1 MLRFRPLQLA
11 SFVASVGFATAP
23 YCLAQD
29 PFGNDPGATAEE
41 LVASS
46 PADASASPIGAI
58 DLFERNAVVL
68 SLLRTPPKDPSG
80 FARAIQLTARIRRW
94 DEVARWLQVVEKA
107 GLDEIKAHAMVGEVG
122 AKTFQGLQSPL
133 IPLDEPSKQ
142 VVARI
147 LQLADQYRLNPT
159 MIAEN
164 VTRLQSDDPS
174 NWKSAFGVIQSTGY
188 VGVQS
193 FFNAVMRQGVPAPNA
208 AMCEALRRLG
218 EPAKDA
224 WVASMRTPHADVKR
238 NLLLLAAGSR
248 DGRYSKELAS
258 LFGSPES
265 LPEDLREIANKW
277 MSRSGSLAESDS
289 LFDRSSSRLRTLLS
303 QYKKVQFD
311 NDAATSVRWILE
323 QDGRS
328 LTMRDCT
335 PAEELWLRIAGEAEI
350 VLQTGAGVGLD
361 SAIAAAVVLQGEDGI
376 PSAGSHLNLGSKLP
390 LLDRYEFACLV
401 WDAARQYRFPTAQR
415 VVAEQLGRFNAPMP
429 VEVRD
434 RLVQGLDSGY
444 ASVRYASAASL
455 MQSIS
460 LGAEQGSSNES
471 FLGRG
476 RLDRVVAEMA
486 QLSAKRRAMVVGG
499 SSSLR
504 SHLRSLLESFDYQ
517 CEEFSNA
524 GSTLAR
530 CKEGAPIEEIFI
542 VSRTLEMDLGQ
553 LVQRM
558 RGTPTAS
565 SIPIVVLAES
575 LSSSELQLLDLEQQ
589 VVLGSVPSDELLMQD
604 ILRKALVAAAAAPMT
619 DEDKVFWKEV
629 AGNFR
634 EVQLGKL
641 VKAPK
646 VPVPSRI
653 PQTPV
658 GQRELI
664 LKVVDGALPLP
675 DREQASQLFVQSL
688 RQFGLQVSSE
698 TADGLYDV
706 YNERGKNEVDTRRL
720 LSRMLD
726 AIEASRGE
734 REWSSTAP

>member
-11 SFVASVGFATAP
+11 SFVACVGLATVP
-23 YCLAQD
+23 GLSQD
-29 PFGNDPGATAEE
+29 PFGNDPGPMVEE
-41 LVASS
+41 SVAPS
-46 PADASASPIGAI
+46 PSNSAASPIGAI
-58 DLFERNAVVL
+58 DVFERNAVVL
-68 SLLRTPPKDPSG
+68 SLLRTPPSDPPG
-80 FARAIQLTARIRRW
+80 IARAIQLTARIRRW
-94 DEVARWLQVVEKA
+94 DEVARWLQVADKS
-107 GLDEIKAHAMVGEVG
+107 GLDEIKAHAMVDEVG
-122 AKTFQGLQSPL
+122 AKAFQGLVSPL
-133 IPLDEPSKQ
+133 IPLDAANKQ
-142 VVARI
+142 IVERI
-147 LQLADQYRLNPT
+147 LQLADQYRLNPA
-159 MIAEN
+159 MIAQN
-164 VTRLQSDDPS
+164 VSRLQSDDTS
-174 NWKSAFGVIQSTGY
+174 GWKSAFGVIQSTGY

-193 FFNAVMRQGVPAPNA
+193 FYQALMKQGAPPPNA

-224 WVASMRTPHADVKR
+224 WVVGMRTPHADAKR
-238 NLLLLAAGSR
+238 NLVLLAAGSR
-248 DGRYSKELAS
+248 DDRYSNELAS
-258 LFGSPES
+258 LFANPDS
-265 LPEDLREIANKW
+265 LSEDLREIASKW
-277 MSRSGSLAESDS
+277 MSRSRKQASGDS
-289 LFDRSSSRLRTLLS
+289 LMDVSSSRLRTLLS
-303 QYKKVQFD
+303 QYGKVQFE
-311 NDAATSVRWILE
+311 NDAATSVRWTLE
-323 QDGRS
+323 QDGRT

-335 PAEELWLRIAGEAEI
+335 PAEELWLRIVGEAEI
-350 VLQTGAGVGLD
+350 VLQSGAGVGLD
-361 SAIAAAVVLQGEDGI
+361 SAVAAAVVLQGEDGF
-376 PSAGSHLNLGSKLP
+376 PSTGSHLTLGSKSP
-390 LLDRYEFACLV
+390 LLDRHEFACLV
-401 WDAARQYRFPTAQR
+401 WDAATQYRFPEAQR
-415 VVAEQLGRFNAPMP
+415 VVAQQLGRFTDPMP

-444 ASVRYASAASL
+444 ASVRYASASSL
-455 MQSIS
+455 MQWIS
-460 LGAEQGSSNES
+460 LGAEQGISNES

-476 RLDRVVAEMA
+476 KLDRVVAEMS
-486 QLSAKRRAMVVGG
+486 QLSTKRRAMVIGG

-530 CKEGAPIEEIFI
+530 CKEGAPVEEIYI

-565 SIPIVVLAES
+565 AVPITVLAES
-575 LSSSELQLLDLEQQ
+575 LSSSELRILDLEQQ
-589 VVLGSVPSDELLMQD
+589 VVLGSVPPDETFMQD
-604 ILRKALVAAAAAPMT
+604 VLRRTRVAAAAAPMA
-619 DEDKVFWKEV
+619 DEDKIFWKEL
-629 AGNFR
+629 AGTFR

-646 VPVPSRI
+646 APVPSRV

-664 LKVVDGALPLP
+664 LKVVDGTLPLP

-734 REWSSTAP
+734 RDWSSTAP